1 MISKRQIVLVQMA
14 ARGAGLR
21 GVPGGDGRY
30 YLLLGKYRQPSGRPV
45 TSCKQL
51 NNRQI
56 GDFLAICE
64 SMGWRCPGKSENYFR
79 SKLAKD
85 IYGQGVASIA
95 IQQAIRQLAGDLG
108 WTDQQL
114 NGFIAKQTDGRAD
127 HVAALGPKQAHNIV
141 EALKAMV
148 CRQEKMTF
156 SNLKEMKDHFEGS
169 AKDGKKQTCQ
179 V

>member
-1 MISKRQIVLVQMA
+1 MA

-30 YLLLGKYRQPSGRPV
+30 RLLLGKYRQPSKRPV

-51 NNRQI
+51 NNYQI

-64 SMGWRCPGKSENYFR
+64 SMGWRCPGKNEDHFR
-79 SKLAKD
+79 AKLAKD
-85 IYGQGVASIA
+85 IYGQGAASLA
-95 IQQAIRQLAGDLG
+95 IQQAIIHLAGDLG

-114 NGFIAKQTDGRAD
+114 NGFIERMTAGKAS
-127 HVAALGPKQAHNIV
+127 HVAQLSPGNAHKTV

-148 CRQEKMTF
+148 CRQEKIEF
-156 SNLKEMKDHFEGS
+156 KDLKEMREHFEGS
-169 AKDGKKQTCQ
+169 AKDGQTNQTCQ